1 VDLEANDAR
10 HHCPFAF
17 LAKTLSGYAIL
28 EASVFGLGSLAFGVS
43 LKKLWI
49 PYLLFL
55 TPILLGL
62 PFIVN
67 ARRFRDRPKSCALRS
82 AIGMGGFCTLA
93 VIASYYSGLFSLL
106 VPGPTTSGELI
117 FIVICGASIA
127 SVSAYYSTY
136 WMLTSK
142 KP

>member
-10 HHCPFAF
+10 HHFPSAL
-17 LAKTLSGYAIL
+17 LAKILSVYAII

-55 TPILLGL
+55 TPALLGL
-62 PFIVN
+62 PLIVN

-82 AIGMGGFCTLA
+82 AIGMAVFCTLA
-93 VIASYYSGLFSLL
+93 VIATYYSGVFSLL
-106 VPGPTTSGELI
+106 VPSPTTSGELI
-117 FIVICGASIA
+117 FIVIFGASIA

-142 KP
+142 KS